1 MYLSPEA
8 QRLLADVE
16 QAHQGLIR
24 HFSAPDDVRRGLLAV
39 REALAAAVSGVSE
52 RDLVTSHGDAWS
64 MAQVLVHV
72 ARHDHQYEE
81 AHRRGLGH
89 FVEHGLEH
97 ARQLWLLRDAGSA
110 PGGR

>member
-1 MYLSPEA
+1 VYLSPEA

-24 HFSAPDDVRRGLLAV
+24 DFAAPEDVRRGLLAV
-39 REALAAAVSGVSE
+39 RDALAAAVSGVSE
-52 RDLVTSHGDAWS
+52 RDLVTTRGDQWS

-81 AHRRGLGH
+81 AHRRGLIH

-97 ARQLWLLRDAGSA
+97 ARQLWLLRDTAASF
-110 PGGR
+110 GGR

>member
-8 QRLLADVE
+8 ERLLADVE
-16 QAHQGLIR
+16 QAHQRLIR
-24 HFSAPDDVRRGLLAV
+24 DFGAPEEVRRGLLSV
-39 REALAAAVSGVSE
+39 RDALAAAVSGVSE
-52 RDLVTSHGDAWS
+52 RDLLTSRGDEWS

-81 AHRRGLGH
+81 ARRRGLLH

-97 ARQLWLLRDAGSA
+97 ARQLWLLRDAGAAGS
-110 PGGR
+110 R

>member
-8 QRLLADVE
+8 QRLLEDVE
-16 QAHQGLIR
+16 QAHQGLVR

-39 REALAAAVSGVSE
+39 REALAAAVSEVSE
-52 RDLVTSHGDAWS
+52 HELVASRGGEWS
-64 MAQVLVHV
+64 MAEVLVHV

-97 ARQLWLLRDAGSA
+97 ARQLWLLRDARSS